1 MRVFV
6 DSHANASLPF
16 PPPATKLSQN
26 TLSVSTT
33 AMGKTTP
40 APYATRNPGKT
51 AQKSRRRVGPSD
63 AGRVNNAIKKAES
76 KQRRE
81 EFEDEIDA
89 YFAFRDAE
97 VSRIA
102 KAFGKTDR
110 LVRGLLCNKTQFK
123 AERKPSLHNAIMHDR
138 ALKAKESGAKV
149 LEDYQEDLRE
159 DVEDGT
165 AVVDA
170 ASLGV
175 DEVDRL
181 MKQLALKRETERRGV
196 RRTNKAAATDARQ
209 TMAGISRKLVDMRER
224 TGVLGFCISSR
235 GNADDPALPNAVD
248 SGNAL
253 DFFADELKIPYPDVM
268 RKFERWCVNRDNGEE
283 EKQDI
288 GSVRADVSRLV
299 QDGLRDVK
307 HSRII
312 NMEYTHYDVAIREGL
327 GVELAGWPADVPI
340 ERAAT
345 MTVET
350 ARRIRDGFKS
360 GVIRW
365 VVMTKTQREELAAE
379 HNAKRA
385 ELGAG
390 SLRKRVQRSDAG
402 VPRGPRAKKSA
413 DEPQVQTQH
422 QAEPQ
427 PQAEPQTQ
435 TQTPTPPMVLT
446 AGAGTVITNVRTVAV
461 TPNVVGVDGAVSQA
475 LPVFNTL
482 SFTDPAPFLAPPT
495 FLGPPAVGPDVP
507 SSFTF
512 PTVFPDNTFDASV
525 PLDTDLDMDGIAR
538 EMLALGIDFS
548 LSGHAPIAGDIGL
561 SYLPVESP
569 FPDSLRLPTPPPLSP
584 IPSPPVLI
592 LQNGNKRGASSLE
605 DGDEN
610 QDSEPPAKK
619 PRKQR
624 KDAGVPRIARNDENM
639 VSETPRQRK
648 KRSDAGVP
656 RGPRS
661 VGARNMDLYGGAASA
676 FDGIDARHQIAMAR
690 RDV

>member
-1 MRVFV
+1 
-6 DSHANASLPF
+6 
-16 PPPATKLSQN
+16 
-26 TLSVSTT
+26 
-33 AMGKTTP
+33 MGKTTP

-149 LEDYQEDLRE
+149 LEDYQEELRD

-253 DFFADELKIPYPDVM
+253 DFFADELRIPYPDVM

-360 GVIRW
+360 GAIRW

-379 HNAKRA
+379 HNAQRA

-390 SLRKRVQRSDAG
+390 SLRKRAQRSDAG

-413 DEPQVQTQH
+413 DEPQAQTQ
-422 QAEPQ
+422 PQ
-427 PQAEPQTQ
+427 TAPQTQ
-435 TQTPTPPMVLT
+435 PPTPPMVLT
-446 AGAGTVITNVRTVAV
+446 AGAGTAITNLSTA
-461 TPNVVGVDGAVSQA
+461 TFTSNVVGVDGAVSQA
-475 LPVFNTL
+475 RPALDTPFAD
-482 SFTDPAPFLAPPT
+482 SAPFLAPPT
-495 FLGPPAVGPDVP
+495 FLGPPVGANMP

-548 LSGHAPIAGDIGL
+548 LSGHAPVAGDISL

-584 IPSPPVLI
+584 VLSPAVLI
-592 LQNGNKRGASSLE
+592 SQNGNKRGASSLE

-610 QDSEPPAKK
+610 HDSQPPAKK

-624 KDAGVPRIARNDENM
+624 KDAGVPRIARNDENT

-661 VGARNMDLYGGAASA
+661 GAQ
-676 FDGIDARHQIAMAR
+676 H
-690 RDV
+690 